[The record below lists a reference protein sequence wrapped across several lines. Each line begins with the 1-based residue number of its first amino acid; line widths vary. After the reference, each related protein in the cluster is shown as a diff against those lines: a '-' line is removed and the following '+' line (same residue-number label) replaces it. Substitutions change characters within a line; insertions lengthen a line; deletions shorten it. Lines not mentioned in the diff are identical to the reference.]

1 MAVTVT
7 PQNFTF
13 VNYDAAEIERVVA
26 DLATKLGI
34 TNDIAVEVDETSP
47 LARVTVASDGD
58 TITIRAD
65 SGALEDTKRLR
76 QLSDRAVCTS
86 LGRVLLRVRDRE
98 WGRFADAPPDAELTL
113 PQQAAWDTYCVG
125 RLERV
130 GVPVNQQRWRYNFRN
145 RHGFN
150 DEVDAAFDRIFAAE
164 GWSWGELAGLSDAAR
179 AVQTAASDA

>member
-7 PQNFTF
+7 PQQFTF
-13 VNYDAAEIERVVA
+13 VDYDAATIERVVA
-26 DLATKLGI
+26 DLATRLGI
-34 TNDIAVEVDETSP
+34 TADIAVEVDETSP
-47 LARVTVASDGD
+47 LARVTVIHAADP
-58 TITIRAD
+58 ITIRAD

-86 LGRVLLRVRDRE
+86 IGRVLLRLRDRAS
-98 WGRFADAPPDAELTL
+98 GRFDGAPADSELTL

-150 DEVDAAFDRIFAAE
+150 DDVDVAFDRIFAAE
-164 GWSWGELAGLSDAAR
+164 GWSWNELVALSDEAR
-179 AVQTAASDA
+179 AVQAAASDA